1 MDLRMVHRNFTHKQ
15 WILTAII
22 LIGGTSSNIT
32 FLVTKHPIINETMY
46 ETYSSLYTLDMSNQ
60 TGFEFPIDKV
70 MLIHNGLSRY
80 HCNNCGV
87 HSIYRVSLSK
97 LPQLSHLMLKNNTL
111 RYIHPDAFE
120 CNTWLEKVNLA
131 GNQLSTF
138 NPEATIRH
146 ISSLSM
152 LDLSWNEQF
161 DLNRVDLQGTRLM
174 FFTCNHCHTTI
185 LNRTTLTSM
194 PKLSQLYLSYNG
206 MERIDDAA
214 LVQAKYIQ
222 ILNVDGNRN
231 LQRLNLK
238 SESIKKLSAKECSL
252 RGTLNTSKMPML
264 EFINVRNNN
273 IISLDEHGFMQNT
286 VLNDVLLDD
295 NLIEKV
301 PNFLLDLPLN
311 GLWKLCLDRNPLQPD
326 LQVDAAKDLY
336 TAKKL
341 RNSCLDDANHLHKFE
356 NYLPNINGKAV
367 YKKSPIHYLSS
378 DGLTVDLSNRN
389 IVYIEQEYLVDNEN
403 VKKVLFDDNHSFDFQ
418 QNRVFLKSSS
428 IEGLSLKNCS
438 ITTIY
443 EATFKE
449 LHNLKYLH
457 LQGNKIQFIRSDS
470 LFKNNPSISF
480 ISLANNKLDFIAALA
495 FQKLEKLEIL
505 QLDRNERLSNKAN
518 DSFLLSKSLRKL
530 SCRHC
535 RFEWLDAMTL
545 VGLPN
550 LLELN
555 LEHNNIAIL
564 DANSLQRTTQLKYLN
579 LHHNHL
585 LAFEPNI
592 YQLSQ
597 LKTLCLGGSP
607 NFDLEH
613 PKNQVLVDNIQKMM
627 QLDKGCSDNTFSK
640 ELDKR
645 YNKDENETKLHPKIE
660 HASLINFET
669 SSAGFR
675 ADMAI
680 PLLLCFVVFLLF

>member
-1 MDLRMVHRNFTHKQ
+1 MVHQHLIHIQ
-15 WILTAII
+15 WILTTII
-22 LIGGTSSNIT
+22 LIGGTSSDII
-32 FLVTKHPIINETMY
+32 FLVTNHPVINQTMY
-46 ETYSSLYTLDMSNQ
+46 VTYPNLFMLDMSNQ
-60 TGFEFPIDKV
+60 ADFEFPIDQV
-70 MLIHNGLSRY
+70 MLIHDGLSRY

-87 HSIYRVSLSK
+87 HSIYRVSLSA
-97 LPQLSHLMLKNNTL
+97 LPQLTHLILKNNTL

-120 CNTWLEKVNLA
+120 YNTRLEKVDLA
-131 GNQLSTF
+131 GNQLSTL

-185 LNRTTLTSM
+185 LNRTTLTSTSR
-194 PKLSQLYLSYNG
+194 LSQLDLSYNG

-222 ILNVDGNRN
+222 ILNVDGNRD
-231 LQRLNLK
+231 LQRLNLI
-238 SESIKKLSAKECSL
+238 SESIKKLSAKECNL
-252 RGTLNTSKMPML
+252 GGTLNTSKLPML
-264 EFINVRNNN
+264 EFINVRMNKINW
-273 IISLDEHGFMQNT
+273 LDEHGFMQNT
-286 VLNDVLLDD
+286 VLNGVLLDD

-301 PNFLLDLPLN
+301 PYFLLELPLK
-311 GLWKLCLDRNPLQPD
+311 GMRRLCLDRNPLQPD
-326 LQVDAAKDLY
+326 FQVDAAKDLY
-336 TAKKL
+336 AAKKL
-341 RNSCLDDANHLHKFE
+341 RNNCLDDAYNLHKFE
-356 NYLPNINGKAV
+356 NYLPNINGNAV

-378 DGLTVDLSNRN
+378 DGLVDLSNRN
-389 IVYIEQEYLVDNEN
+389 IVYIEQDYLVDNEN
-403 VKKVLFDDNHSFDFQ
+403 VKKVLFDHNHSFDFQ

-443 EATFKE
+443 ETTFKE

-457 LQGNKIQFIRSDS
+457 LQGNQIQFIRSDS

-480 ISLANNKLDFIAALA
+480 ISLANNKLDFIAVLA

-505 QLDRNERLSNKAN
+505 QLDWNERLSNKAN
-518 DSFLLSKSLRKL
+518 NPFLLSTSLRKL

-550 LLELN
+550 LLELD

-592 YQLSQ
+592 NQQSH

-613 PKNQVLVDNIQKMM
+613 PKNQVLIDNIQKMM
-627 QLDKGCSDNTFSK
+627 QLDKDCPDQQFSK

-645 YNKDENETKLHPKIE
+645 YNKVKNETKLHPKIE
-660 HASLINFET
+660 VASLMNLET
-669 SSAGFR
+669 SSAETKDDR
-675 ADMAI
+675 KDM
-680 PLLLCFVVFLLF
+680 

>member
-1 MDLRMVHRNFTHKQ
+1 
-15 WILTAII
+15 I
-22 LIGGTSSNIT
+22 
-32 FLVTKHPIINETMY
+32 VTDQPIINKTMY
-46 ETYSSLYTLDMSNQ
+46 VTYPDLFMLDMSNQ
-60 TGFEFPIDKV
+60 ADFEFPIDQV
-70 MLIHNGLSRY
+70 LLIHDGLSRY
-80 HCNNCGV
+80 HCNKCGV
-87 HSIYRVSLSK
+87 HCIYRESLSA
-97 LPQLSHLMLKNNTL
+97 LPQLTHLMLENNSL
-111 RYIHPDAFE
+111 QYIHPDAFE
-120 CNTWLEKVNLA
+120 NNIRLKELNLA
-131 GNQLSTF
+131 GNQLSTL
-138 NPEATIRH
+138 NSEATIRL

-194 PKLSQLYLSYNG
+194 PKLSQLYLSNNG
-206 MERIDDAA
+206 MEQIEDDA
-214 LVQAKYIQ
+214 LLQAKYIQ
-222 ILNVDGNRN
+222 ILNVDGNWN
-231 LQRLNLK
+231 LQRLNII
-238 SESIKKLSAKECSL
+238 SESIKKLSAKDCNL
-252 RGTLNTSKMPML
+252 GGTLNTSKLPIL
-264 EFINVRNNN
+264 EFINVRKNK

-286 VLNDVLLDD
+286 VLNVVLLDD

-301 PNFLLDLPLN
+301 SNFLLDLPLN
-311 GLWKLCLDRNPLQPD
+311 GLWRLCLDRNPLQPGF
-326 LQVDAAKDLY
+326 QVDAAKDLY
-336 TAKKL
+336 AAKNL

-367 YKKSPIHYLSS
+367 YKKSPIHDLSS

-428 IEGLSLKNCS
+428 IEELSLKNCS
-438 ITTIY
+438 ITIIY
-443 EATFKE
+443 EPTFKE

-457 LQGNKIQFIRSDS
+457 LQGNQIQFIRSHS
-470 LFKNNPSISF
+470 LFKNNPNISF
-480 ISLANNKLDFIAALA
+480 ISLSNNKLDFIAALA
-495 FQKLEKLEIL
+495 FQKLKKLDNL
-505 QLDRNERLSNKAN
+505 QLDWNERLSSKAN
-518 DSFLLSKSLRKL
+518 DPFLLSTSLRKL

-555 LEHNNIAIL
+555 LEHNYIAIL
-564 DANSLQRTTQLKYLN
+564 DANSLQWTTQLKYLN

-592 YQLSQ
+592 NQLSQ

-607 NFDLEH
+607 IFDLEH
-613 PKNQVLVDNIQKMM
+613 PKNQVLIDNIQKMM
-627 QLDKGCSDNTFSK
+627 QLNKDCSDNTFSK

-645 YNKDENETKLHPKIE
+645 YKKNKK
-660 HASLINFET
+660 
-669 SSAGFR
+669 
-675 ADMAI
+675 
-680 PLLLCFVVFLLF
+680 

>member
-1 MDLRMVHRNFTHKQ
+1 MANQNFIHIQ
-15 WILTAII
+15 WILTTII
-22 LIGGTSSNIT
+22 LIGGTSSDIT
-32 FLVTKHPIINETMY
+32 FLVTNHPIINETMY
-46 ETYSSLYTLDMSNQ
+46 EAYRSLYTLDMSNQ

-70 MLIHNGLSRY
+70 MLIHDGLSRY

-97 LPQLSHLMLKNNTL
+97 LPQLTHLMLKNNTL

-120 CNTWLEKVNLA
+120 HNTRLGKVNLA

-146 ISSLSM
+146 ISSLWK

-185 LNRTTLTSM
+185 LNRTTLTSTSR
-194 PKLSQLYLSYNG
+194 LSKLYLSYNG

-231 LQRLNLK
+231 LQRLNLI
-238 SESIKKLSAKECSL
+238 SESIKKLSAKECNL
-252 RGTLNTSKMPML
+252 GGTLNTSKLPML
-264 EFINVRNNN
+264 EFINVRKNK

-286 VLNDVLLDD
+286 VLNVVLLDD

-301 PNFLLDLPLN
+301 PNFLLELPLK
-311 GLWKLCLDRNPLQPD
+311 GMRRLCLDRNPLQPGF
-326 LQVDAAKDLY
+326 QVDAAKNLY
-336 TAKKL
+336 AAKNL
-341 RNSCLDDANHLHKFE
+341 RNSCLDDANNLHKFE
-356 NYLPNINGKAV
+356 NYLPNINGKAI

-403 VKKVLFDDNHSFDFQ
+403 VKKVLFDNNHSFDFQ
-418 QNRVFLKSSS
+418 QNKVFLKSSS

-470 LFKNNPSISF
+470 LFKNNPNISF

-505 QLDRNERLSNKAN
+505 QLDWNERLSNKAN
-518 DSFLLSKSLRKL
+518 DPFLQSKSLRKL

-535 RFEWLDAMTL
+535 RFEWLDVMTL

-555 LEHNNIAIL
+555 LEHNNLAIL
-564 DANSLQRTTQLKYLN
+564 DANSLQWTTQLKYLN
-579 LHHNHL
+579 LHYNHL

-592 YQLSQ
+592 NQLSR

-607 NFDLEH
+607 IFDLEH

-640 ELDKR
+640 KLNKR
-645 YNKDENETKLHPKIE
+645 YNKDKNETSCI
-660 HASLINFET
+660 
-669 SSAGFR
+669 
-675 ADMAI
+675 
-680 PLLLCFVVFLLF
+680 